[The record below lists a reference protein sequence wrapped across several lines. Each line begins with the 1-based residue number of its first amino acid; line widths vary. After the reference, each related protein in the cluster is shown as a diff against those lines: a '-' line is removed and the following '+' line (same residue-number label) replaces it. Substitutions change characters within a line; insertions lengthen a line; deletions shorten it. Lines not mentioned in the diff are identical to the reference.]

1 MRVLLTIHHHLD
13 PNSGAPGVTWQL
25 ARALRAAGHD
35 AETFSWDDLP
45 DRLGAR
51 AREALFPEFV
61 ARRIV
66 RAARE
71 RVDVVDA
78 ASCDV
83 WLWGFLRPRGRGP
96 TLVTRSHGL
105 ERTFWDARRAQA
117 RADGEAIPLLERLYH
132 GGVRLRESQISLR
145 RADAAL
151 FLNRADRE
159 RAVRELGV
167 AHERAHVVANGV
179 DAAFLGR
186 PAPGA
191 EEASAGRAAP
201 PLRLAQVGSWAARK
215 GAAVVAAALARPLAD
230 GTVRL
235 ALLGTA
241 VPRAEV
247 LAAFPAAARERVDV
261 VPRYERSELPAL
273 LAEHEVLLLPSF
285 AEGFS
290 LALLEGMACG
300 LAPVATTVGSA
311 PDVLTDG
318 VDALLVAPGDAG
330 ALTAAVERLARDRE
344 LLARLREAAH
354 RTAQGFSWER
364 VVTDTVALYER
375 AAP

>member
-25 ARALRAAGHD
+25 ARALRAAGHE

-61 ARRIV
+61 ARRIA

-78 ASCDV
+78 ASCDA
-83 WLWGFLRPRGRGP
+83 WLWGLLRPRGRGP

-151 FLNRADRE
+151 FLNRADRD

-179 DAAFLGR
+179 DAAFLGLPVR
-186 PAPGA
+186 RS
-191 EEASAGRAAP
+191 ASDG

-235 ALLGTA
+235 ALVGTA
-241 VPRAEV
+241 MPREEV

-364 VVTDTVALYER
+364 VVTDTVALYAR